1 MSHSDFGEIVRTPD
15 AAFEALPG
23 YPFTPHWAEVEGL
36 RMHFIEEGAGDR
48 VWLCLHGQPTWSY
61 LYRRMIPVL
70 VEAGQRVVAPDLIG
84 FGKSDK
90 PVDDAVYTFDFHRR
104 MLLGLLAGL
113 EAERIT
119 LVVQDWGGLL
129 GLTLPMEDARIDRLL
144 ILNTTLATGQAPGE
158 GFLAWRA
165 FVAGNP
171 DFSISRLMQRSCPHL
186 TEAEAA
192 AYDTPFPDA
201 RYRAGVRRFPQLVP
215 TSPDAPGVEVS
226 RRAARFLSE
235 DWRGRSW
242 MTYGA
247 QDPVFGAEVM
257 EAMAG
262 TVYGCPPPVPRP
274 EAGHFT
280 QEWGKPIAREALVA
294 LG

>member
-1 MSHSDFGEIVRTPD
+1 MTHPEFGEIVRTPD

-23 YPFTPHWAEVEGL
+23 YPFAPHWAEVEGL
-36 RMHFIEEGAGDR
+36 RMHFVEEGAGDR

-90 PVDDAVYTFDFHRR
+90 PMDDAVYTFDFHRW
-104 MLLGLLAGL
+104 MLLGFLAEL
-113 EAERIT
+113 QAKRIT

-144 ILNTTLATGQAPGE
+144 ILNTTLATGEAPGE

-192 AYDTPFPDA
+192 AYNAPFPDA
-201 RYRAGVRRFPQLVP
+201 QYRAGVRRFPQLVP
-215 TSPDAPGVEVS
+215 TTPEDAGVDVS

-257 EAMAG
+257 EAMAA
-262 TVYGCPPPVPRP
+262 TVRGCPPPVPRP

-280 QEWGKPIAREALVA
+280 QEWGEAIAREALVE